1 MSSVKSFCSIP
12 RMGLNNGFVKAFV
25 SKIKQMLLLPKIEE
39 QKSSNKIIKQI
50 GSPPMEDNQK
60 SITF

>member
-1 MSSVKSFCSIP
+1 
-12 RMGLNNGFVKAFV
+12 MGLNNGFVKAFV

-50 GSPPMEDNQK
+50 GSPPMGDNKNHYFLNMQL
-60 SITF
+60 